1 MEISHLSTFCKVV
14 EAGSI
19 SKAAK
24 EMFVSQPAISQKI
37 QELESHYQVQLLD
50 RTNRGVTPTKTGLFV
65 YAEAQKIIAL
75 MASIE
80 REIELT
86 RNPVE
91 DLTLGASS
99 TVGNVALPC
108 TLLIFRE
115 RHPGFNIAVD
125 LGNTEKTINKLLSRR
140 IEIALVEGPLSEEWK
155 KQFEAEDIQVK
166 HIAQTR
172 LILTAASGGAY
183 QNNDRMTLKDLSEAP
198 LIIRE
203 KGSGIRSTIE
213 NTIAEKGYS
222 LSDFNIIYEMGT
234 SSSIISA
241 VTSDMGLT
249 VLPIM
254 SLRKELHHKILKKIQ
269 LSDIEFSLDFNLLYR
284 NDSKKV
290 SHKKFIELISSK
302 ERGFC

>member
-1 MEISHLSTFCKVV
+1 MEISHLSTFCRVV

-24 EMFVSQPAISQKI
+24 ELFVSQPAISQKI
-37 QELESHYQVQLLD
+37 QELEQHYQVQLLD
-50 RTNRGVTPTKTGLFV
+50 RTNKGVSPTKTGLYV

-75 MASIE
+75 LSNIE

-91 DLTLGASS
+91 DLTIGASS

-115 RHPGFNIAVD
+115 RHPGFNITVD

-140 IEIALVEGPLSEEWK
+140 IEIALVEGPLSNEWR
-155 KQFEAEDIQVK
+155 KQFDAEDICIK

-172 LILTAASGGAY
+172 LILVAANEGSY
-183 QNNDRMTLKDLSEAP
+183 QKHESMTLKELSEAP
-198 LIIRE
+198 LIMRE

-213 NTIAEKGYS
+213 NTIAEKGFS

-254 SLRKELHHKILKKIQ
+254 SLRKELHHKILKMIP
-269 LSDIEFSLDFNLLYR
+269 LNNIEFLLDFNLLYR
-284 NDSKKV
+284 NDSKKM
-290 SHKKFIELISSK
+290 SHKNFIELISSK

>member
-1 MEISHLSTFCKVV
+1 MEISHLSTFCRVV

-24 EMFVSQPAISQKI
+24 ELFVSQPAISQKI
-37 QELESHYQVQLLD
+37 QELEQHYQVQLLD
-50 RTNRGVTPTKTGLFV
+50 RTNKGVSPTKTGLYV

-75 MASIE
+75 LSNIE

-91 DLTLGASS
+91 DLTIGASS

-115 RHPGFNIAVD
+115 RHPGFNITVD

-140 IEIALVEGPLSEEWK
+140 IEIALVEGPLSNEWR
-155 KQFEAEDIQVK
+155 KQFDAEDICIK

-172 LILTAASGGAY
+172 LILVAANEGSY
-183 QNNDRMTLKDLSEAP
+183 QKHESMTLKELSEAP
-198 LIIRE
+198 LIMRE
-203 KGSGIRSTIE
+203 KGSGIRNTIE
-213 NTIAEKGYS
+213 NTIAEKGFS

-254 SLRKELHHKILKKIQ
+254 SLRKELHHKILKMIP
-269 LSDIEFSLDFNLLYR
+269 LNNIEFLLDFNLLYR
-284 NDSKKV
+284 NDSKKM
-290 SHKKFIELISSK
+290 SHKNFIELISSK